1 MAANRKLPFGY
12 RMQMGKVCIQEQ
24 EAAIVKDIYAAY
36 VSGAS
41 YRKITEYLNTQ
52 PVPYCEPGK
61 LWNKNMVARILHS
74 EVYTGTGIYP
84 QITSQELRECASASR
99 PAAGT
104 PTENGRLSK
113 AIRQISVCSEC
124 GGRLTLSATNRAWE
138 RWNCPSCGQL
148 TAQAV
153 TPRIKEDVSV
163 LINAIR
169 ETTELLKS
177 PSNDTNQNDIV
188 QMEGTFEQLLN
199 TPDFQEDEAKA
210 MALALAATRFDA
222 LGSEDY
228 ETMCIQRLLAEA
240 EPSEA
245 LNIELL
251 RQITAAILIHPDG
264 SVSLKLKN
272 GQIIEKECFT

>member
-1 MAANRKLPFGY
+1 MTTNRKLPFGY
-12 RMQMGKVCIQEQ
+12 EMQMGKICIQEQ

-36 VSGAS
+36 VSGTS
-41 YRKITEYLNTQ
+41 YRKITEHLNTQ

-61 LWNKNMVARILHS
+61 MWNKNMVARILCN
-74 EVYTGTGIYP
+74 ETYTGAGIYP
-84 QITSQELRECASASR
+84 QIISQELMQHISTIR
-99 PAAGT
+99 PAAGV
-104 PTENGRLSK
+104 PTEDGRLSK

-124 GGRLTLSATNRAWE
+124 GSRLTLSATNRAWE
-138 RWNCPSCGQL
+138 RWNCPSCGRL
-148 TAQAV
+148 TAQAI
-153 TPRIKEDVSV
+153 TPRIKEGVSV
-163 LINAIR
+163 LINAIC

-188 QMEGTFEQLLN
+188 QMESTFEQLLN

-210 MALALAATRFDA
+210 MALAIAAARFDA

-228 ETMCIQRLLAEA
+228 ETMHIQRLLAET
-240 EPSEA
+240 EPGEE

-264 SVSLKLKN
+264 GVSLKLKN